1 MRTTFSHIKPLPFFR
16 NKLKE
21 SGFPPSLHTDEAQ
34 AVPTKGGTT
43 EQESFV
49 RISSIDFS
57 GNITCTLKSRP
68 LKKDVAVIQ
77 FDLDAL
83 DELDRLIRSRSEEN
97 LINTGRRGC
106 TTDEIYK
113 ILKQFF
119 GRQLKDLAASN
130 VEDILQGRQ
139 MSALEGIKRAWASTS
154 NSASG
159 YVDDAKDYTE
169 EKLQGKLS
177 ESLNIGK
184 ETIKKFGSHPFIQAL
199 QLQSQEEEHETSTE

>member
-1 MRTTFSHIKPLPFFR
+1 M
-16 NKLKE
+16 KE
-21 SGFPPSLHTDEAQ
+21 SGFPPSFHADEEQ
-34 AVPTKGGTT
+34 AVPTNGGTT

-57 GNITCTLKSRP
+57 GNITFILRSRP
-68 LKKDVAVIQ
+68 LKKDIAVLQ
-77 FDLDAL
+77 LDLDTL
-83 DELDRLIRSRSEEN
+83 DELDRAIRSRSEEN

-119 GRQLKDLAASN
+119 GRKVKDLAYAN

-139 MSALEGIKRAWASTS
+139 ASALESIKRAWASTT
-154 NSASG
+154 NSASD
-159 YVDDAKDYTE
+159 YVDDAKDFTE

-184 ETIKKFGSHPFIQAL
+184 ETIKKFGSNPFIQAL
-199 QLQSQEEEHETSTE
+199 QQQAKTEESGTNTE

>member
-1 MRTTFSHIKPLPFFR
+1 
-16 NKLKE
+16 
-21 SGFPPSLHTDEAQ
+21 
-34 AVPTKGGTT
+34 
-43 EQESFV
+43 
-49 RISSIDFS
+49 
-57 GNITCTLKSRP
+57 
-68 LKKDVAVIQ
+68 
-77 FDLDAL
+77 
-83 DELDRLIRSRSEEN
+83 